1 MQKFAIDKKIKNVT
15 WEWSLEN
22 GQLNLLNHRE
32 LSRVDKYVWSMR
44 VNEFSEVVLLCSLCG
59 IFFFSQ
65 YRRTSKSPC
74 IIECQPASTD
84 FAYIGKESVFGWD
97 VLCSVSN
104 SSYTVRIR
112 EKKCPL
118 KMKWLWYESKSS
130 CEREDFFCPEYRIE
144 CAKSSIIECDIFIID
159 SCFYESEAHHLWFVV
174 LPSTIVSWDEDT
186 LYLSSFVEFFCSL
199 DTCSEKEVW
208 ALWSRR
214 CSEKKSKLIFRDSI
228 HVFIY
233 SLISCHTDKNPR
245 KYEDDERTDEK
256 KKEFTYHWWFYDLLQ
271 RDIVLGY
278 PCVRCL

>member
-1 MQKFAIDKKIKNVT
+1 
-15 WEWSLEN
+15 
-22 GQLNLLNHRE
+22 
-32 LSRVDKYVWSMR
+32 MR

-256 KKEFTYHWWFYDLLQ
+256 KKELVLEVVESERDKKYFQVRFNLSDGNLLDEKRNRLLIKYLQ
-271 RDIVLGY
+271 KKHLRCTNQM
-278 PCVRCL
+278 PCILTRKRV